1 MSEKNRV
8 NPSRKT
14 CTIRGQ
20 VNYEQLFNT
29 LPGAVMLIAGDD
41 PDFTILAEN
50 QAHADVAMLP
60 LNQVVGKPF
69 LTAYP
74 DSSPKFKATGVSDV
88 IESLRRVVK
97 TGKADSMKD
106 LRYDLKGPDG
116 KLEQRYW
123 RATHYPIFDGDGSL
137 LYILQ
142 STVNVTEEVVT
153 SRKLDQTQRQLQEAL
168 AVGLIGTWLW
178 TISED
183 NLVADSNLLRMFGVD
198 EAEAKDGL
206 PLEVFTTSIHEGD
219 RERVTAKIAQTVR
232 DAASFEEEYRTVS
245 RDGTVRWVIARGR
258 VETDEDGKP
267 LRFPGVVVDISERKI
282 AEQELRDMKDRLEH
296 RVKERTRKLTAL
308 NEELNRSNREL
319 QDFAYVA
326 SHDLQEPLRK
336 IQAFGNLLEQEYAS
350 QLGDGKDYLHRMQSA
365 AARMST
371 LISDLLAFSRVST
384 KTQPFVPVELTVI
397 ARDVATDLEA
407 RIAETGGTVDI
418 GELPVIEADPLQMRQ
433 LFQNLLGNALKFH
446 RKGVA
451 PVVTITATDCTLD
464 DRPYV
469 SIRVRDNGVGF
480 DTKYLD
486 RIFAVF
492 QRLHDKN
499 DYEGTGIGLAVCRK
513 IIERHGGTIT
523 ADSRPGEGSVFTI
536 NLPCAAVITKP
547 AQDVAGPKA
556 GNTQKEPAL

>member
-1 MSEKNRV
+1 MSDKNRV
-8 NPSRKT
+8 NASRKT
-14 CTIRGQ
+14 DGEQ
-20 VNYEQLFNT
+20 NKVDYEQLFNT
-29 LPGAVMLIAGDD
+29 LPGAVMLIAADD

-60 LNQVVGKPF
+60 LNQVIGKAF
-69 LTAYP
+69 LEAYP
-74 DSSPKFKATGVSDV
+74 DSSSKFETTGVSDV
-88 IESLRRVVK
+88 IESLRNVVR

-123 RATHYPIFDGDGSL
+123 RATHFPIADERGKL
-137 LYILQ
+137 MYILQ
-142 STVNVTEEVVT
+142 STVNVTDEVIAN
-153 SRKLDQTQRQLQEAL
+153 RKLDQTQRQLQEAL

-178 TISED
+178 TITED
-183 NLVADSNLLRMFGVD
+183 NLVADSNLLRMFGVS
-198 EAEAKDGL
+198 ESEAKDGL
-206 PLEVFTTSIHEGD
+206 PLEVFTASIHEDD
-219 RERVTAKIAQTVR
+219 RERITTKIAQTVR
-232 DAASFEEEYRTVS
+232 DAAAFEEEYRTVS

-258 VETDEDGKP
+258 VETDEDGTP
-267 LRFPGVVVDISERKI
+267 LRFPGVVVDISERKV
-282 AEQELRDMKDRLEH
+282 AEQELRDMKERLEH

-336 IQAFGNLLEQEYAS
+336 IQAFGNLMEQEYAS
-350 QLGDGKDYLHRMQSA
+350 ELGDGNDYLQRMQSA

-384 KTQPFVPVELTVI
+384 KTQPFVPVDLTII

-407 RIAETGGTVDI
+407 RIAETGGTVNI
-418 GELPVIEADPLQMRQ
+418 AELPTIDADPLQMRQ

-446 RKGVA
+446 RKDVA
-451 PVVTITATDCTLD
+451 PVVSISSTDCIMD
-464 DRPYV
+464 DRPHISV
-469 SIRVRDNGVGF
+469 EVRDNGVGF

-523 ADSRPGEGSVFTI
+523 ADSQPGEGSVFTI
-536 NLPCAAVITKP
+536 NLPCAAVLAKP
-547 AQDVAGPKA
+547 EQAGIGTKA
-556 GNTQKEPAL
+556 GNIQKEPAL